1 MGHKVHPYGFR
12 IGIIKPWLAKW
23 YADRDY
29 ATLLQEDMRIRELVA
44 RQLSN
49 ASVSQVEI
57 ERGINHVTVTVHTA
71 KPGIVIGKG
80 GANVEALRT
89 NVGKLTNKKVKL
101 EIKEILQ
108 PELDGMLLAQNVAGQ
123 LERRIA
129 FRKAIK
135 QSIQRTIKAGAKG
148 VKIQVSGRLGGS
160 EMSRTEWDK
169 EGRIPLGTLRA
180 DISYGVVHA
189 HTTYGRIGVKAWVYR
204 GEQLGERPG
213 SARTEP
219 RAARRGAAGTRRSAG
234 GTRAAPGGAI
244 TEPTAGRVEAS
255 EADPRIAATDGRRKD
270 VPQADEAQLT
280 EPQEQVGAP
289 SEPAPTA
296 APVESEQVASTA
308 EATQQAPPADADE
321 VAGTPPSDV
330 TPAETATEAEAPTGS
345 TAAAE
350 EPPSAEASAPEAP
363 AKAEA
368 PAEAE
373 APAKAEA
380 SAGDASP
387 AAEKAPA
394 KKPAARK
401 PAAKKPAAKKPAAKK
416 AAPKTRA
423 AKKPAKES

>member
-23 YADRDY
+23 YADRDDY
-29 ATLLQEDMRIRELVA
+29 ATLLQEDMRIRQLVGK
-44 RQLSN
+44 QLSN

-80 GANVEALRT
+80 GANVDMLR
-89 NVGKLTNKKVKL
+89 NNIGKQTNKKVKL

-108 PELDGMLLAQNVAGQ
+108 PELDGVLVAQNVAGQ

-189 HTTYGRIGVKAWVYR
+189 RTTYGRIGVKVWVYR
-204 GEQLGERPG
+204 GEQLCEKPG

-219 RAARRGAAGTRRSAG
+219 REPRARTPRGRTRTTRSTERTPVSAATAAT
-234 GTRAAPGGAI
+234 TDAAPT
-244 TEPTAGRVEAS
+244 TEPA
-255 EADPRIAATDGRRKD
+255 
-270 VPQADEAQLT
+270 
-280 EPQEQVGAP
+280 
-289 SEPAPTA
+289 
-296 APVESEQVASTA
+296 
-308 EATQQAPPADADE
+308 
-321 VAGTPPSDV
+321 
-330 TPAETATEAEAPTGS
+330 TPAEEA
-345 TAAAE
+345 
-350 EPPSAEASAPEAP
+350 
-363 AKAEA
+363 
-368 PAEAE
+368 
-373 APAKAEA
+373 
-380 SAGDASP
+380 
-387 AAEKAPA
+387 
-394 KKPAARK
+394 
-401 PAAKKPAAKKPAAKK
+401 
-416 AAPKTRA
+416 
-423 AKKPAKES
+423 

>member
-44 RQLSN
+44 RQLAN

-89 NVGKLTNKKVKL
+89 NIGKLTDKKVKL

-219 RAARRGAAGTRRSAG
+219 RPPRRDTAGTRSRPG
-234 GTRAAPGGAI
+234 GRAATAARAPRGRASAA
-244 TEPTAGRVEAS
+244 EELDPTATAATATTAVEEAAEPQTDTAAPIEQVETPVVAPVAEAS
-255 EADPRIAATDGRRKD
+255 E
-270 VPQADEAQLT
+270 
-280 EPQEQVGAP
+280 
-289 SEPAPTA
+289 
-296 APVESEQVASTA
+296 
-308 EATQQAPPADADE
+308 PADAADE
-321 VAGTPPSDV
+321 
-330 TPAETATEAEAPTGS
+330 TPAAVGVAATAVDTAAEAEPAATIADDPVAAAATEAPGATEATG
-345 TAAAE
+345 A
-350 EPPSAEASAPEAP
+350 
-363 AKAEA
+363 A
-368 PAEAE
+368 PAE
-373 APAKAEA
+373 
-380 SAGDASP
+380 P
-387 AAEKAPA
+387 AADE
-394 KKPAARK
+394 
-401 PAAKKPAAKKPAAKK
+401 
-416 AAPKTRA
+416 PKV
-423 AKKPAKES
+423 KES

>member
-44 RQLSN
+44 KQLSN

-219 RAARRGAAGTRRSAG
+219 RAPRRGAAGTR
-234 GTRAAPGGAI
+234 TRAAGSRAVGTTTRASSAAPSAVVDEEE
-244 TEPTAGRVEAS
+244 TPRTRPNVARPRPAEPT
-255 EADPRIAATDGRRKD
+255 
-270 VPQADEAQLT
+270 
-280 EPQEQVGAP
+280 
-289 SEPAPTA
+289 
-296 APVESEQVASTA
+296 
-308 EATQQAPPADADE
+308 
-321 VAGTPPSDV
+321 
-330 TPAETATEAEAPTGS
+330 
-345 TAAAE
+345 
-350 EPPSAEASAPEAP
+350 PEAP
-363 AKAEA
+363 AAEA
-368 PAEAE
+368 ATVEPAGAADADVAATSSEQATAA
-373 APAKAEA
+373 APDARPATDVDAPPSEPG
-380 SAGDASP
+380 SADP
-387 AAEKAPA
+387 AASDEPS
-394 KKPAARK
+394 
-401 PAAKKPAAKKPAAKK
+401 
-416 AAPKTRA
+416 
-423 AKKPAKES
+423 AKES